1 MPDHSPPLHPAA
13 PPDWHHAFAA
23 LPLEAPPADGWQRIA
38 ATLPRTPRRRRHL
51 LPWAVAAATACL
63 AALPVLHLLRS
74 PAPVQVAQPAAADA
88 SPATSGATS
97 TGSASAPIPPPGE
110 TVAGGITATPVAAQ
124 VEPASAAGAAAPALE
139 PLQAES
145 ARLES
150 LLAELSGADAG
161 SGVQLALTASLRTE
175 VAGIDDALAGTG
187 IDDATR
193 SGLWR
198 QRVELLREL
207 AGLAADQ
214 RWQAL
219 YGGNGADYALV
230 QVY

>member
-1 MPDHSPPLHPAA
+1 MPDHHTPSGSAT

-23 LPLEAPPADGWQRIA
+23 LPLEAPPSERWPQIA
-38 ATLPRTPRRRRHL
+38 AALPRTPRRRRHL

-63 AALPVLHLLRS
+63 AAVPALHLLRTTE
-74 PAPVQVAQPAAADA
+74 PAGNAQPAPAGAVQAAPDPSRVGPSTAPPTRIDNRTPATASADA
-88 SPATSGATS
+88 PVERASTAGPAESG
-97 TGSASAPIPPPGE
+97 
-110 TVAGGITATPVAAQ
+110 
-124 VEPASAAGAAAPALE
+124 LE

-150 LLAELSGADAG
+150 LLAELSGTDAG
-161 SGVQLALTASLRTE
+161 GGVQLALSASLRTR
-175 VAGIDDALAGTG
+175 VAGIDDALAGTEL
-187 IDDATR
+187 DAAAR
-193 SGLWR
+193 SNLW
-198 QRVELLREL
+198 QERVELLRAL

-230 QVY
+230 QVH

>member
-1 MPDHSPPLHPAA
+1 MPDHRPPSGSAT

-23 LPLEAPPADGWQRIA
+23 LPLEAPPSDRWRQVA

-63 AALPVLHLLRS
+63 AAVPAMHLLRTPEPGGIAPPVPAAAVQAAPEPDRLS
-74 PAPVQVAQPAAADA
+74 PSTATPTRIDNRTPETAAAAAQAQPASTA
-88 SPATSGATS
+88 GATE
-97 TGSASAPIPPPGE
+97 PG
-110 TVAGGITATPVAAQ
+110 
-124 VEPASAAGAAAPALE
+124 LE

-150 LLAELSGADAG
+150 LLAELSGTDAG
-161 SGVQLALTASLRTE
+161 GGVQLALSASLRTR

-187 IDDATR
+187 LDAAAR
-193 SGLWR
+193 SNLW
-198 QRVELLREL
+198 QERVELLRAL

-230 QVY
+230 QVH

>member
-1 MPDHSPPLHPAA
+1 MPDPSAPLHSAA
-13 PPDWHHAFAA
+13 PPDWHRAFAA
-23 LPLEAPPADGWQRIA
+23 LPLEAPPADGWQRMA
-38 ATLPRTPRRRRHL
+38 AALPRTPRRRRHL

-63 AALPVLHLLRS
+63 AALPALHLLRA
-74 PAPVQVAQPAAADA
+74 PTPVQVAQPAAGTT
-88 SPATSGATS
+88 PATPGADDA
-97 TGSASAPIPPPGE
+97 GRASASTRPPSG
-110 TVAGGITATPVAAQ
+110 TVAGGTAAAPVAAH
-124 VEPASAAGAAAPALE
+124 VEPASATAAAVPALE

-175 VAGIDDALAGTG
+175 VAGIDDALAGSG
-187 IDDATR
+187 LDAAAR

-219 YGGNGADYALV
+219 YGGTGVDYALV
-230 QVY
+230 QVH